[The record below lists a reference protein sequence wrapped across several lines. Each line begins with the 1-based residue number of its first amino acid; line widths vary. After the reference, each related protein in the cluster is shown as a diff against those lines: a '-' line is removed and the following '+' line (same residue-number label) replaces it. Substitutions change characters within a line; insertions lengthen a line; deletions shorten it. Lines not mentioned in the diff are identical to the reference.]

1 APRFSMEQQIGDFY
15 TAAMDSTTANTKGIQ
30 VLQEKLNVIENVSSK
45 EDFVKLS
52 AEMAKIGVGNM
63 FGVYVGQDSKNS
75 EAYIT
80 HLYQSGLG
88 MPDRD
93 YYLKEDAKSAELRAA
108 YMEHIE
114 KMLALAGEEEETAA
128 KN

>member
-1 APRFSMEQQIGDFY
+1 WGSFNVLNDSNEAKLKTILVEFAEKDDAPRFSMEQQIGDFY

-30 VLQEKLNVIENVSSK
+30 VLQEKLHEIENVSSK
-45 EDFVKLS
+45 EDYVKLS
-52 AEMAKIGVGNM
+52 AEMVKIGVGNM

-88 MPDRD
+88 
-93 YYLKEDAKSAELRAA
+93 
-108 YMEHIE
+108 
-114 KMLALAGEEEETAA
+114 
-128 KN
+128 